1 VHDYIGEQETSVE
14 DLIAEQRRLARS
26 KNPVE
31 QVVGS
36 LCTAALLKERL
47 AALPNLTISQLLTD
61 QIWSQMNLLGP
72 ESVIVEI
79 ASERLLGSAIGIG
92 IVPKAA
98 RVEKCETSLV
108 CPECGAEFWR
118 AK

>member
-1 VHDYIGEQETSVE
+1 MHHYIGEQETSVE
-14 DLIAEQRRLARS
+14 GLIAEQRKLARS
-26 KNPVE
+26 RKPIE

-36 LCTAALLKERL
+36 LCMAALLKERL
-47 AALPNLTISQLLTD
+47 AALPNRTISQLLTD

-72 ESVIVEI
+72 ESVIVES
-79 ASERLLGSAIGIG
+79 ASERLLGSAIG

-108 CPECGAEFWR
+108 CVRCGAEL
-118 AK
+118 

>member
-1 VHDYIGEQETSVE
+1 MHDYSREQETSVE
-14 DLIAEQRRLARS
+14 GLIEEQRRLARS
-26 KNPVE
+26 RKPIE

-36 LCTAALLKERL
+36 LCVAALLKERL
-47 AALPNLTISQLLTD
+47 AALPNRTISQLLSD

-92 IVPKAA
+92 IVPKTA
-98 RVEKCETSLV
+98 RVEKSETSLV
-108 CPECGAEFWR
+108 CVRCGAEL
-118 AK
+118 